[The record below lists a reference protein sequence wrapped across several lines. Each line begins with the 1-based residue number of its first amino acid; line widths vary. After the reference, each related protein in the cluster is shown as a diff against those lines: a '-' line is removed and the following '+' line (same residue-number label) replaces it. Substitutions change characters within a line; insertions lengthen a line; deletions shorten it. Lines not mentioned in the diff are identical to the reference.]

1 MNKPFKN
8 ICLFTVSVL
17 TGWLMV
23 SCAQNSIDTLPQKSA
38 TTISVEDALAALN
51 QFLHNSDTR
60 SESRQIQSVDVT
72 RDENGAPLAYLVNFS
87 SEKGFAVLA
96 ADRRIDSIVAVTDS
110 GSIDWETIMSSS
122 NKQLNNASPDFPE
135 VLIAKLIK
143 NGISNPR
150 EGGGEGG
157 DDDDDH
163 DGNEGGEG
171 GGGGGGNGGGGSSYL
186 HVDPMTSNLPFGQ
199 NRSYC
204 HKSNGGYVICG
215 CATTAMAIVSSYN
228 QYPVFEVDSE
238 LINFSNCNSY
248 DGSGIKY
255 VFSADDH
262 PGEVLFPVQDYFY
275 DYSLIP
281 VSSLS
286 DTGLTSLIKKIDG
299 NICDVHGSP
308 DTPIICSVPFQRTRY
323 KLCAAIYSMLD
334 CTIRSWAATAVMPGD
349 LEDGLTDLGYLNVDY
364 HTHGNMNDHLDSLS
378 LMLTNGKPAIMCGW
392 SLWELSDSHYWVV
405 DGIHKTAITALIH
418 CNWGWSGWKNGWFS
432 KNCINPNV
440 GSPNPD
446 TNMNVTDSTSTW
458 NHLILYQY
466 DVPTTTDTVRLNPTL
481 AFKRNYYE

>member
-1 MNKPFKN
+1 MNRAVYT
-8 ICLFTVSVL
+8 LASVL
-17 TGWLMV
+17 VALLLCAIMV
-23 SCAQNSIDTLPQKSA
+23 SCGKGYDVVTSVSSD
-38 TTISVEDALAALN
+38 TTIPVEKALQTLSSFN
-51 QFLHNSDTR
+51 QQTGAETR
-60 SESRQIQSVDVT
+60 TQSRQISSVDVT
-72 RDENGAPLAYLVNFS
+72 YTEDHTPLAYLVNYS
-87 SEKGFAVLA
+87 DGKGFAVLA
-96 ADRRIDSIVAVTDS
+96 ADTGMDPIIAVTDS
-110 GSIDWETIMSSS
+110 GSADWSSIMSSAD
-122 NKQLNNASPDFPE
+122 KQLNNASPDYPE

-143 NGISNPR
+143 NGITNPR
-150 EGGGEGG
+150 GGG
-157 DDDDDH
+157 DDDDDEEE
-163 DGNEGGEG
+163 EGGENGPG
-171 GGGGGGNGGGGSSYL
+171 GGGGGGNGGGSSYL

-199 NRSYC
+199 IRSYC

-248 DGSGIKY
+248 DGSGIEY
-255 VFSADDH
+255 NFSTDDH
-262 PGEVLFPVQDYFY
+262 PELVYFPAQDYFY

-281 VSSLS
+281 VSMLS
-286 DTGLTSLIKKIDG
+286 DTALVSLIKKIDN
-299 NICDVHGSP
+299 NICNVHGFP
-308 DTPIICSVPFQRTRY
+308 TSVNKNVWFKRTQH

-392 SLWELSDSHYWVV
+392 SLWELSDSHFWVV